1 VLITSDDTPLG
12 GYDAVIADPKRL
24 VGKRYGLRNGGRIVV
39 RPDGYI
45 GAVTELDDHNG
56 IAAYFAQLAR

>member
-1 VLITSDDTPLG
+1 M
-12 GYDAVIADPKRL
+12 
-24 VGKRYGLRNGGRIVV
+24 GKRYGLRNGGRIVV

-45 GAVTELDDHNG
+45 GAITELDDHNG